1 MKNLLKNLFSKIYFR
16 MFKKKEEI
24 FRKIEIPREFWY

>member
-1 MKNLLKNLFSKIYFR
+1 MEKLLKNLFSKISFR
-16 MFKKKEEI
+16 MFKKEEEI